1 MPPVLVSLEELEQL
15 PAHARVVDA
24 RWKLGDPSA
33 GRAMFEQGHIPGA
46 VYVDMDQDLAAP
58 PGQGGRHPLPSPE
71 QFAASMSRAG
81 IGPETWVIAYDDGGA
96 GAARLWWL
104 LRHFGH
110 DNVSILDGGYPQWL
124 AAGGTPEAGR
134 GQSVQPA
141 QFEARPRSDDVAE
154 LEDVRRATSKGE
166 AHLLDARAPERWRGD
181 VEPVDRLAGRIPGS
195 VNAPSGDNL
204 REGRFRSPDELRE
217 QYEQLGVLDGKPI
230 IASCGSGVSACV
242 DLVALELAGVRGARL
257 YPGSFSGWIAA
268 GQPVETG
275 PAQPQGPSSARAAA
289 GA

>member
-15 PAHARVVDA
+15 PADARVVDA

-33 GRAMFEQGHIPGA
+33 GRAMFQQGHIPGA

-58 PGQGGRHPLPSPE
+58 PGEGGRHPLPSAN

-81 IGPETWVIAYDDGGA
+81 ICRDTWVVAYDDGGA

-110 DNVSILDGGYPQWL
+110 ANVSILDGGYPGWL
-124 AAGGTPEAGR
+124 AAGGKPESGS
-134 GQSVQPA
+134 GQAVQPTR
-141 QFEARPRSDDVAE
+141 FKGRPRSDDVAE
-154 LEDVRRATSKGE
+154 LYEVRNASNTGQ

-181 VEPVDRLAGRIPGS
+181 VEPVDRVPGRIPGS
-195 VNAPSGDNL
+195 VNAPSSDNL
-204 REGRFRSPDELRE
+204 RGARFRSPDELRE
-217 QYEQLGVLDGKPI
+217 HYARLGVLDDKPI

-242 DLVALELAGVRGARL
+242 DLVALELAGIRGARL

-275 PAQPQGPSSARAAA
+275 PAAQP
-289 GA
+289 